1 MYQHQSINQPG
12 KKGERREVCGGLV
25 GKGGGRREKGG
36 GRREKEGGRREKEG
50 GERREEGGERREEVR
65 LLIKIALSVV
75 LN

>member
-1 MYQHQSINQPG
+1 M
-12 KKGERREVCGGLV
+12 
-25 GKGGGRREKGG
+25 GKGGGRREKG
-36 GRREKEGGRREKEG
+36 GGRREKEG